1 MSQEVGDFLAELAAT
16 EARLSVAVND
26 VKKLKEQAEKIL
38 DGRSFN
44 HSDER
49 ELLALQLPMNDP
61 MYGWLPGKLYAK
73 LTGYTEDAMRKKAR
87 RDDFVEG
94 VHYIKAE
101 FDGKLWYNYPAI
113 ARLAVH
119 GA

>member
-1 MSQEVGDFLAELAAT
+1 MSQEVSDFLAELSAT
-16 EARLSVAVND
+16 QARLAVAVND
-26 VKKLKEQAEKIL
+26 VKNLKDQAEHL
-38 DGRSFN
+38 LEERVFVS
-44 HSDER
+44 SDER
-49 ELLALQLPMNDP
+49 EILAMQLPMNDP

-73 LTGYTEDAMRKKAR
+73 FTGYSENAMMKKTK

-94 VHYIKAE
+94 IHFCKSS

-113 ARLAVH
+113 ARLALH